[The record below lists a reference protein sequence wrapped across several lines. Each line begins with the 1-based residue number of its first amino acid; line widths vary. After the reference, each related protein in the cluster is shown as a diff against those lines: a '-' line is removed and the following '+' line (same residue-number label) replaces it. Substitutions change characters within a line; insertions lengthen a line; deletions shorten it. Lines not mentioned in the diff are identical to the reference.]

1 MARTTSR
8 VASSAW
14 LVRLVALGLAGLAQP
29 ALAQLPAISSDVK
42 AAVQKLVGYGY
53 CPAIIVGVL
62 NTNGTAYFG
71 YGRLALDDERTPDEN
86 TLFEIGS
93 ITKAFTTTLLADMAQ
108 KGELN
113 LTDPVQAHLP
123 TEVQAPKRSGKEI
136 TLTHLAT
143 HTSGLPRMPTNFEPA
158 EWNNPFADYTVER
171 MYAFLNTYTLPRNP
185 GQLYEYSNYGLGL
198 LGHVLERIT
207 GAAYE
212 SLVVERIAN
221 ELGLSDTRITLS
233 SEQRARLA
241 RGYSGVVEQ
250 QNWDLGALA
259 GAGALRSSAR
269 DVLRFLAAN
278 RGWLVSSLSEAMT
291 EAQRQRVTT
300 PSPGLSVGLGWH
312 LLTLNAGTAVFHDG
326 ATGGYRAFAGFL
338 RHGRTAVVVLASSD
352 YGINDLGFH
361 LLDTSVPLGSIRQP
375 KSVPVTTLQNYYGRY
390 EGEAGDHF
398 LISLRR
404 DRLVFQHSGSGNL
417 AYTLYPS
424 ADNRFYATIV
434 EASATFRTN
443 ASGLAT
449 NLVWVQGGIT
459 TTYEKAPLPATLAL
473 QRINGEVSLTL
484 TGETGRD
491 YVIEASEDLRN
502 WTAISTNTIW
512 SGVIV
517 DAAAPQLPRRFY
529 RAVER

>member
-1 MARTTSR
+1 LARTTSR
-8 VASSAW
+8 AASSAW
-14 LVRLVALGLAGLAQP
+14 LVRLVALGLVGLAQP
-29 ALAQLPAISSDVK
+29 ALAQLPVIPSDVK
-42 AAVQKLVGYGY
+42 AAVQKLVDYGY
-53 CPAIIVGVL
+53 CPALVVGVL
-62 NTNGTAYFG
+62 NTNGTVYFG
-71 YGRLALDDERTPDEN
+71 YGRLSLDDDRTPDEN

-93 ITKAFTTTLLADMAQ
+93 ITKVFTTTLLSDMAQ
-108 KGELN
+108 KGELG
-113 LTDPVQAHLP
+113 LTDRLQAHLP
-123 TEVQAPKRSGKEI
+123 EGVQAPTRSGKEI

-158 EWNNPFADYTVER
+158 DWNNPFTDYTVER

-185 GQLYEYSNYGLGL
+185 GQLYEYSNYGMGL

-207 GAAYE
+207 GADYE
-212 SLVVERIAN
+212 SPVVERIAN
-221 ELGLSDTRITLS
+221 ELGLSDTRITLTPG
-233 SEQRARLA
+233 QRSRLA

-250 QNWDLGALA
+250 QNWELGSLA

-269 DVLRFLAAN
+269 DMLRFLEAN
-278 RGWLVSSLSEAMT
+278 RGWLASSLSDAMT
-291 EAQRQRVTT
+291 ETQRQRVTT
-300 PSPGLSVGLGWH
+300 PSPDLAVGLGWH

-338 RHGRTAVVVLASSD
+338 RNGKTAVVVLAGSD
-352 YGINDLGFH
+352 YGVNDLGFH
-361 LLDTSVPLGSIRQP
+361 LLDTSAPLSSIRQP
-375 KSVPVTTLQNYYGRY
+375 KSVPVATLQNYYGRY

-398 LISLRR
+398 FISLRR

-443 ASGLAT
+443 ATGLAT

-459 TTYEKAPLPATLAL
+459 TTYAKALLPARLAL
-473 QRINGEVSLTL
+473 QRINGEIRLTL
-484 TGETGRD
+484 SGDTGRD
-491 YVIEASEDLRN
+491 YLIEASEDLRN

-512 SGVIV
+512 NGVIV